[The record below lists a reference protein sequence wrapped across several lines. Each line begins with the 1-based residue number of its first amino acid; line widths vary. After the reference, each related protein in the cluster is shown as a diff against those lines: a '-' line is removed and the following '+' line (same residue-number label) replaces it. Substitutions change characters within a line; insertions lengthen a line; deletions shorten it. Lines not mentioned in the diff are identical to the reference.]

1 MNENIDLT
9 KILEGCPEGTKLY
22 SSIFSEVVFIR
33 IDRENPSY
41 PILIKVSFEPKWRN
55 LTKQGK
61 FYAAVGECIIFP
73 SKDQRDWSKFERF
86 WDKKPLDKPVVEK
99 FDPKT
104 LHPWDKILVRKIHSP
119 HNISPWSCE
128 YFSYINPNTPELVNG
143 IASRYEIC
151 IPYNDETKHL
161 RGTTDDCPEYYKWW
175 KLEKGFWWEEQ

>member
-9 KILEGCPEGTKLY
+9 KILEGCPEGTEFY
-22 SSIFSEVVFIR
+22 SSNYGKVFFTGI
-33 IDRENPSY
+33 ESFGQY
-41 PILIKVSFEPKWRN
+41 PILFRRPNVHAYCTKEGFNYANFED
-55 LTKQGK
+55 
-61 FYAAVGECIIFP
+61 VECTFFP
-73 SKDQRDWSKFERF
+73 SKDQRDWSKFVRF
-86 WDKKPLDKPVVEK
+86 WDKKSVDKPVTEK

-104 LHPWDKILVRKIHSP
+104 LHEWDKILVRKVHSP

-128 YFSYINPNTPELVNG
+128 YFSYINPNTPQLVNG

-175 KLEKGFWWEEQ
+175 KLEKGFWWEED

>member
-1 MNENIDLT
+1 MNENLDLT
-9 KILEGCPEGTKLY
+9 KILEECPEGTKLY
-22 SSIFSEVVFIR
+22 SSIFGEVVFIC
-33 IDRENPSY
+33 IDRESPSY

-55 LTKQGK
+55 ITKQGK
-61 FYAAVGECIIFP
+61 LYAAVGECTLFP
-73 SKDQRDWSKFERF
+73 SKEQRDWSKFERF
-86 WDKKPLDKPVVEK
+86 WDKPKTEK

-119 HNISPWSCE
+119 YNISPWSCE
-128 YFSYINPNTPELVNG
+128 NFSHINPNTPQLVNG

-175 KLEKGFWWEEQ
+175 KE

>member
-1 MNENIDLT
+1 MGGIIMNKNIDLT
-9 KILEGCPEGTKLY
+9 KILKGCPEGTEFY
-22 SSIFSEVVFIR
+22 SSVYGR
-33 IDRENPSY
+33 IAFVKVISNKYY
-41 PILIKVSFEPKWRN
+41 PILMKQYQEGNNSNDIALF
-55 LTKQGK
+55 TKDGK
-61 FYAAVGECIIFP
+61 ANYQYNGECILFP

-86 WDKKPLDKPVVEK
+86 WDKPKTEK

-128 YFSYINPNTPELVNG
+128 NFSYIHPNTPQLVNG

-175 KLEKGFWWEEQ
+175 KE